1 MLGGRLIRAVIAAAV
16 AAALGLA
23 LSGAL
28 DGLDERLVDT
38 RFQIRGT
45 DEPLADV
52 VVVAIDD
59 DAIAKHGPWPFDRRL
74 HARVIERLRAAGA
87 RTIAYDVQ
95 FAGPSAHDRE
105 LIAAA
110 DRPDVVLGVLNLN
123 EDGSPTIVAP
133 RRLGDRVGF
142 AGFPSEDGGSWRRFR
157 GREQGIEHF
166 AVRAAGG
173 DPDAPLRRIDYTA
186 KSDTIATLRFADVLE
201 GRFAPDDVRDRIVVV
216 GATADVLGDRHPT
229 PVDAVMDG
237 PDIHAN
243 AIQTVLDGYP
253 LRDASGL
260 VGVLMI
266 LVAAAIA
273 PAAALTGRIVPPL
286 AAGVGG
292 AAVLLVGAQL
302 AFDAGTVVPIA
313 GPMLSL
319 IVGTLGAV
327 ALTYATE
334 VRARRR
340 VRLAFERFVPP
351 AVIDEVVKRDEMAPK
366 RVQATMLFCDLRGFT
381 TLGEQLDAEQVIAAL
396 NRYLE
401 MVSGAVFDH
410 GGTVVSYQGD
420 GVLAVF
426 GAPLDQPDHA
436 RRAVAAG
443 RQILEEGLPAY
454 NRWLADSGLATQPLS
469 AGIGINSGPVMA
481 GSVGSSKRLEYAAV
495 GDTTNVAARLQ
506 ALGRDHDA
514 RMFVSST
521 TYEQLGPDANGLREL
536 GPVELKG
543 RHEPVTVYA
552 Q

>member
-1 MLGGRLIRAVIAAAV
+1 MLGGRLVRAIIAAAV

-45 DEPLADV
+45 DTPLEDV

-59 DAIAKHGPWPFDRRL
+59 AALSTWSWPFDRDV
-74 HARVIERLRAAGA
+74 HARAIDELRSAGA
-87 RTIAYDVQ
+87 KVIAYDVQ
-95 FAGPSAHDRE
+95 FADPKPHDRALVE
-105 LIAAA
+105 AA
-110 DRPDVVLGVLNLN
+110 DHPDVILGVLVFNGRGEPAL
-123 EDGSPTIVAP
+123 IAP
-133 RRLGDRVGF
+133 RRLGDQVGF
-142 AGFPSEDGGSWRRFR
+142 AGFPGDGGAWRRFR
-157 GREQGIEHF
+157 GSEQGIEHLS
-166 AVRAAGG
+166 VHAAGG
-173 DPDAPLRRIDYTA
+173 DPDAPLRRINFTA
-186 KSDTIATLRFADVLE
+186 EGSTVPTISFRDVAR
-201 GRFAPDDVRDRIVVV
+201 GTFDPQKVRGKIVVV
-216 GATADVLGDRHPT
+216 GATAPILGDTHPT
-229 PVDAVMDG
+229 PIDELMPG
-237 PDIHAN
+237 PAIHAN

-253 LRDASGL
+253 LRDAPGL

-286 AAGVGG
+286 AAGIGG

-313 GPMLSL
+313 APMLSL

-436 RRAVAAG
+436 RRAVATG
-443 RQILEEGLPAY
+443 RQILDEGLPAY
-454 NRWLADSGLATQPLS
+454 NRWLADSGLSDRPLS

-521 TYEQLGPDANGLREL
+521 TYEQLGPDADGLREL

>member
-1 MLGGRLIRAVIAAAV
+1 MLGGRVVRAVIAAAV
-16 AAALGLA
+16 AAAIGLA
-23 LSGAL
+23 AWHAL

-38 RFQIRGT
+38 RFEIRGT
-45 DEPLADV
+45 DAALKDV
-52 VVVAIDD
+52 VVVGIDD
-59 DAIAKHGPWPFDRRL
+59 RALSRWRWPFDRRV
-74 HARVIERLRAAGA
+74 HARAIDHLRDAGA
-87 RTIAYDVQ
+87 KVIAYDVQ
-95 FAGPSAHDRE
+95 FAQRTPHDRA
-105 LIAAA
+105 LIEAA
-110 DRPDVVLGVLNLN
+110 DHPDTVLGVLVF
-123 EDGSPTIVAP
+123 DGHDQPALIAKP
-133 RRLGDRVGF
+133 RLGDQMGF
-142 AGFPSEDGGSWRRFR
+142 AGFPGDGGAWRRFR
-157 GREQGIEHF
+157 GREEGVEHF

-173 DPDAPLRRIDYTA
+173 DPDAPLRRIDFTA
-186 KSDTIATLRFADVLE
+186 SNDTVPTISFRDVVA
-201 GRFAPDDVRDRIVVV
+201 GRFDPAKVRGRIVVV
-216 GATADVLGDRHPT
+216 GATAPILGDTHPT
-229 PVDAVMDG
+229 PIDPLMAG
-237 PDIHAN
+237 PKIQAN

-253 LRDASGL
+253 LRDASTL
-260 VGVLMI
+260 IGVLMV

-302 AFDAGTVVPIA
+302 AFNAGTVVPIA
-313 GPMLSL
+313 APMLSL

-327 ALTYATE
+327 SLTYATE

-381 TLGEQLDAEQVIAAL
+381 TLGEQLDAERVIAAL

-426 GAPLDQPDHA
+426 GAPLEQPDHA
-436 RRAVAAG
+436 GRAVATA
-443 RQILEEGLPAY
+443 RQILEDGLPAY
-454 NRWLADSGLATQPLS
+454 NRWLADSGLSTQPLS
-469 AGIGINSGPVMA
+469 AGIGVNSGPVMA

-514 RMFVSST
+514 RMFVAGT
-521 TYEQLGPDANGLREL
+521 TYDQLPPEDRQALREL

-543 RHEPVTVYA
+543 RHEPVMVYA